1 MIGKNNFLNTFE
13 NREKKIKLL
22 QLIWEFRLS
31 INNREQGLF
40 KKDRIPFNWYKFALL
55 HVFPFEKIKDVDLF
69 EIKWPKFPLIRDDI
83 LKLKKTITYNQV
95 EKLFFQAEEFWV
107 NNNFESSQKEILYF
121 LKNG

>member
-1 MIGKNNFLNTFE
+1 M
-13 NREKKIKLL
+13 EKKIKLL

-55 HVFPFEKIKDVDLF
+55 HVFSFEKIKDVDLF
-69 EIKWPKFPLIRDDI
+69 EIKWPIFPLIRDDI
-83 LKLKKTITYNQV
+83 LKLKKTITYDQV

>member
-1 MIGKNNFLNTFE
+1 MEKNNFLDTLE

-22 QLIWEFRLS
+22 QLIWEFRCS
-31 INNREQGLF
+31 INTKEQGLF

-55 HVFPFEKIKDVDLF
+55 HVFSFENIKDVDLF
-69 EIKWPKFPLIRDDI
+69 EINWPKFPLIRDDI

-95 EKLFFQAEEFWV
+95 EKLFFKAEKFWV